1 MDKNLKLQILEQMS
15 ALITTGLG
23 LVAAL
28 AWNEAIKKLFER
40 IFGAQS
46 NLIAMFGYA
55 VLVTVIVV
63 LLSVRIGKLVAA
75 LKATSNAN
83 DGE

>member
-15 ALITTGLG
+15 GLVTAGLG

-28 AWNEAIKKLFER
+28 AWNEAIKKMFEK
-40 IFGAQS
+40 IFGSQS

-55 VLVTVIVV
+55 VLVTVLVV
-63 LLSVRIGKLVAA
+63 ILSMRIGKLVAK
-75 LKATSNAN
+75 LKSTNNAN
-83 DGE
+83 EGE